1 MILIKYTLNGKSY
14 KTFAR
19 GRNDFICTT
28 RALLNLGATIT
39 CKVVGGSNA

>member
-14 KTFAR
+14 KTFASS
-19 GRNDFICTT
+19 RNDFICTT

-39 CKVVGGSNA
+39 CKILGGTNA